1 MLDLQGLID
10 FTTEKLNLKD
20 MGKNEECIKQVER
33 FSKALCKAANVQS
46 RFNKVYKD
54 IKEERKHHDRRTEA
68 RK

>member
-10 FTTEKLNLKD
+10 FTTENLNLKD

-33 FSKALCKAANVQS
+33 FSEALCKAANVQS

-54 IKEERKHHDRRTEA
+54 IKEERKRNDRRKEA

>member
-1 MLDLQGLID
+1 
-10 FTTEKLNLKD
+10 

-33 FSKALCKAANVQS
+33 FSEALCKAANVQS

-54 IKEERKHHDRRTEA
+54 LEEERKRNDRRTET

>member
-1 MLDLQGLID
+1 
-10 FTTEKLNLKD
+10 

-33 FSKALCKAANVQS
+33 FSEALCKAANVQS